1 MEASII
7 QMVTKLLISFRK
19 NKFAS
24 WCFAF
29 FIGFSFRY
37 IYGIIKN
44 VLWNR
49 SLDFFTLNPSTSK
62 LQILAWT
69 VALNFVVD
77 FTSSLVAAIICGSI
91 MIYVLEDKAFFFTIP
106 AIALFLALSARLWR
120 FWQAP
125 DLGMQIS
132 TLMGPIL
139 ACLVF
144 AGATWLILKI
154 KNTTK
159 LKKSLN

>member
-1 MEASII
+1 METSTV
-7 QMVTKLLISFRK
+7 QMVTKLLISVRK

-24 WCFAF
+24 WFFAF
-29 FIGFSFRY
+29 FIGLSFRY

-49 SLDFFTLNPSTSK
+49 SLDFFALNPSASK
-62 LQILAWT
+62 LHILAWT

-77 FTSSLVAAIICGSI
+77 FTSSTVAAILCGSI
-91 MIYVLEDKAFFFTIP
+91 MVYVLEKKAVFFTIP
-106 AIALFLALSARLWR
+106 AIALFLALSARLWF
-120 FWQAP
+120 FWRAP

-144 AGATWLILKI
+144 ASTTWLILKI
-154 KNTTK
+154 KKTRSNR
-159 LKKSLN
+159 KKS